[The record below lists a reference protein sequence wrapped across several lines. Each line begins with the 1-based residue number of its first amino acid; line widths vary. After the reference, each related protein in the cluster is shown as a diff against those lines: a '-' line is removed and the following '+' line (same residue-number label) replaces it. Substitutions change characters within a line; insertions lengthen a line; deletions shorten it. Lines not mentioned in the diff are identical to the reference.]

1 MGHTWCILIYIW
13 NLIFRFSNWPDV
25 AYRPCNA
32 RVAPAD
38 AQGTTSGFKILPKDT
53 SICTVVE
60 SLIEQLTLWLV
71 DGSLYLTKHSCD
83 NQQLQ
88 LLGQY
93 HINVKK
99 RTREFPSWRIMTWLM
114 LIFFLLSVFQVGPC
128 WDVCECRLKG
138 IAMCPHCCVY
148 RARVR
153 KLMLLKADWMNYEDK
168 SFHWFNY
175 IKSASVIVFDQ
186 RLFE

>member
-99 RTREFPSWRIMTWLM
+99 KNERVSLLENYDLTDVNFFSIKRVSSRSLLGCLWVQIERYSNVPTLLCIEGKSQKTNAPESRLDELWRQIIPL
-114 LIFFLLSVFQVGPC
+114 V
-128 WDVCECRLKG
+128 
-138 IAMCPHCCVY
+138 
-148 RARVR
+148 
-153 KLMLLKADWMNYEDK
+153 
-168 SFHWFNY
+168 
-175 IKSASVIVFDQ
+175 
-186 RLFE
+186 

>member
-25 AYRPCNA
+25 ACRPCNA

-99 RTREFPSWRIMTWLM
+99 KNESFPPGELWPDWCSFFSIKRVSSRSLLGCLWVQIERYSNVPTLLCIQGKSQKTNAPESRLDELWRQIIPL
-114 LIFFLLSVFQVGPC
+114 V
-128 WDVCECRLKG
+128 
-138 IAMCPHCCVY
+138 
-148 RARVR
+148 
-153 KLMLLKADWMNYEDK
+153 
-168 SFHWFNY
+168 
-175 IKSASVIVFDQ
+175 
-186 RLFE
+186 